1 MVTPLHAYVLL
12 WILIGAERMFELW
25 LSARN
30 ARWAHARGGVEAGAE
45 HFPFMVS
52 LHLLLP
58 VACFVEVL
66 ILVRPATALAAA
78 ISVGVIALS
87 MGLRYWAIRTLGPYW
102 NTRVIVVP
110 QATPIQNG
118 PYRWV
123 RHPNYVAVMVETLAL
138 PLAHGA
144 WLTSIVF
151 GALQILMLRVRIQ
164 TEETALEKHCDYHR
178 FLGEKPCFFPN
189 SLRGTHD

>member
-1 MVTPLHAYVLL
+1 MVTSLHAYALL
-12 WILIGAERMFELW
+12 WILIGAERAFELW

-30 ARWAHARGGVEAGAE
+30 AKWTYAQGGVEVGAE

-58 VACFVEVL
+58 VACFAEVL
-66 ILVRPATALAAA
+66 IFARPLNPLVASLSLTM
-78 ISVGVIALS
+78 IGLS
-87 MGLRYWAIRTLGPYW
+87 MGLRYWAIRALGPYW

-110 QATPIQNG
+110 QATPIEKG

-144 WLTSIVF
+144 GLTAVLF
-151 GALQILMLRVRIQ
+151 GGLQLLMLRVRIR
-164 TEETALEKHCDYHR
+164 TEEGALEKHCGYQR
-178 FLGEKPCFFPN
+178 VLGEKPRFFPGN
-189 SLRGTHD
+189 SPGDA